1 MSLFARFRHSIRSS
15 LISPHRIIIVS
26 QHNFSVRGLKL
37 AESFDVFI
45 YYAVKDHL
53 GFTLV

>member
-1 MSLFARFRHSIRSS
+1 
-15 LISPHRIIIVS
+15 VS